1 MFRRLK
7 AIFKLLSARLTS
19 GFDLYVRILSCFAL
33 GLVVF
38 VATSGSRHDS
48 RFMIRGPQSQALVTP
63 ITVIT
68 VNRDDV
74 IAAAEIINHGSTN
87 ILKALKEIESI
98 SDAFYW
104 DPSLWSLAFQN
115 LLQRGAKTVAVALYL
130 GKDTPLVSES
140 KKNVFWLSGSEE
152 FPERNNIP
160 TIPAEQMGR
169 LGFATDPDGHL
180 RHYNNW
186 EDTLAFKT
194 AQHFTGGKFFKLNS
208 PSTINFLGPAGT
220 FKTYSFKDLIRELI
234 PDRDISGHIIVLT
247 PDDGLRRPINTPVGT
262 LSTGEA
268 LANIINSY
276 IHNSWIK
283 DIPWYLGT
291 LYLLV
296 ILITTLWIV
305 FYYPESVA
313 LVFLGFLAL
322 GVTVVSVAVFDNKYV
337 WIPIEAP
344 LALIVIT
351 YIVITGYRLGESEK
365 HSWKS
370 EQELQYLSE
379 VEKLKNNFLSL
390 ISHDLK
396 NPLAKIQGIVD
407 RLLSSKSDQEKDYIK
422 EDLISIRRTSDEL
435 RQYITS
441 LLQLTRVEARNI
453 KLNKE
458 VCDIN
463 EIIQSAIDRLRPLSD
478 GKNLKILFEQDT
490 LFSME
495 IDRTLI
501 SEVVINLIENAIKYS
516 DFGTSIVVRTKE
528 VDNQVRVEVEDQA
541 GGIDEDLIPKI
552 FDKFFRGNDDKTL
565 KATGTGLGL
574 YLVKYFIELHG
585 GTVFIKSQK
594 GIGSN
599 IGFTLPLE
607 PSEEDTYATEFTRS
621 HR

>member
-1 MFRRLK
+1 
-7 AIFKLLSARLTS
+7 
-19 GFDLYVRILSCFAL
+19 
-33 GLVVF
+33 
-38 VATSGSRHDS
+38 
-48 RFMIRGPQSQALVTP
+48 
-63 ITVIT
+63 
-68 VNRDDV
+68 
-74 IAAAEIINHGSTN
+74 
-87 ILKALKEIESI
+87 
-98 SDAFYW
+98 
-104 DPSLWSLAFQN
+104 
-115 LLQRGAKTVAVALYL
+115 
-130 GKDTPLVSES
+130 
-140 KKNVFWLSGSEE
+140 
-152 FPERNNIP
+152 
-160 TIPAEQMGR
+160 
-169 LGFATDPDGHL
+169 
-180 RHYNNW
+180 
-186 EDTLAFKT
+186 
-194 AQHFTGGKFFKLNS
+194 
-208 PSTINFLGPAGT
+208 
-220 FKTYSFKDLIRELI
+220 
-234 PDRDISGHIIVLT
+234 
-247 PDDGLRRPINTPVGT
+247 
-262 LSTGEA
+262 
-268 LANIINSY
+268 
-276 IHNSWIK
+276 
-283 DIPWYLGT
+283 
-291 LYLLV
+291 
-296 ILITTLWIV
+296 
-305 FYYPESVA
+305 
-313 LVFLGFLAL
+313 
-322 GVTVVSVAVFDNKYV
+322 
-337 WIPIEAP
+337 
-344 LALIVIT
+344 
-351 YIVITGYRLGESEK
+351 
-365 HSWKS
+365 
-370 EQELQYLSE
+370 
-379 VEKLKNNFLSL
+379 
-390 ISHDLK
+390 LK

-607 PSEEDTYATEFTRS
+607 PSEEDTYAAEFTRA